1 MEHPQAGSGQP
12 GNGRPSGTALT
23 AAAARAAHLIVDD
36 EPIFADP
43 LAARLL
49 GDRADELVSYH
60 TLHGTHPVLSGARV
74 QVACRSRYAQDALA
88 RAAAGGV
95 AQYVILG
102 AGLDSFAYRGGLAGR
117 VRVFEVDH
125 PASQAAKRAALAAA
139 GIHVPASVAFV
150 PADLAADSL
159 RRCLAG
165 AGFDASAPAVF
176 GWLGVT
182 MYLTAEAVAETM
194 AAVAGCAPG
203 TELIADYLLPPD
215 ARDEAG
221 SLYGRLVAQA
231 SAERGEPWRS
241 CFTPREIAGLARD
254 SGLGA
259 ARSIA
264 QRDTIPARLWR
275 RTDSLRPADLAV
287 LFHGAVT
294 GGPGPGRPRSG

>member
-1 MEHPQAGSGQP
+1 MENRQSAPVQ
-12 GNGRPSGTALT
+12 PSGTALT

-36 EPIFADP
+36 EPRIFTDP

-49 GDRADELVSYH
+49 GDRADELIGYH

-88 RAAAGGV
+88 RAAAAGV

-125 PASQAAKRAALAAA
+125 PASQEAKRAALAGA
-139 GIHVPASVAFV
+139 GIPVPGNVTLV

-159 RRCLAG
+159 KPCLAA
-165 AGFDASAPAVF
+165 AGFDALAPAVF

-182 MYLTAEAVAETM
+182 MYLTADAVAETM
-194 AAVAGCAPG
+194 TAVAGCAPG
-203 TELIADYLLPPD
+203 SELIADYLLPEG

-221 SLYGRLVAQA
+221 ALYGRLVAQA

-241 CFTPREIAGLARD
+241 CFAPEEIAELARK

-259 ARSIA
+259 ARSVR
-264 QRDTIPARLWR
+264 QRETIPAHLWQ
-275 RTDSLRPADLAV
+275 RTDSLRPAELAV
-287 LFHGAVT
+287 LFHGVVA
-294 GGPGPGRPRSG
+294 GG

>member
-1 MEHPQAGSGQP
+1 MQNRQSAPVQ
-12 GNGRPSGTALT
+12 PSGTALT

-36 EPIFADP
+36 EPRIFTDP

-49 GDRADELVSYH
+49 GSRADELIGYH
-60 TLHGTHPVLSGARV
+60 TAHGTHPVLSGARV
-74 QVACRSRYAQDALA
+74 QVACRSRYARDALA
-88 RAAAGGV
+88 RAAAVGV

-102 AGLDSFAYRGGLAGR
+102 AGLDSFAYQGGLAAR

-125 PASQAAKRAALAAA
+125 PASQQAKRAALAGA
-139 GIHVPASVAFV
+139 GVPVPGNVCLV
-150 PADLAADSL
+150 PADLTADSL
-159 RRCLAG
+159 IRCLAG
-165 AGFDASAPAVF
+165 AGFDTQAPALF

-221 SLYGRLVAQA
+221 ALYGRLVAQA